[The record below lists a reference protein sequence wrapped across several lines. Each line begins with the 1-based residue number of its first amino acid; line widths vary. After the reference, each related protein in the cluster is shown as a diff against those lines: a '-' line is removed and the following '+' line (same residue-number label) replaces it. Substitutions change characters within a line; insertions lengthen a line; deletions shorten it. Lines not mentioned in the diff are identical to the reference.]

1 MLFIWHQL
9 LKCVA
14 YYLVTFVTLVTS
26 VTSVASST
34 PRGSLSRHSLSL
46 TALATQS
53 SVWHYRGV
61 AGRLWSLEGLK
72 RSRST
77 PTRWCSED
85 RRLALC
91 AGPRPEAEGLCG
103 CINKKKLGYL
113 VIAIYFLQ

>member
-91 AGPRPEAEGLCG
+91 AGPRPEAEGLYA
-103 CINKKKLGYL
+103 NEPQPSR
-113 VIAIYFLQ
+113 ASP